1 MNTLKIEAKL
11 ADKYKYK
18 ALPEE
23 LSQKYRE
30 FFTENI
36 PNWLPME
43 GDTLPLY
50 TCNGSIITC
59 HYDRIVVGDYG
70 AFIEFKEP
78 IYDGQFVIAPGQE
91 YRVNDDR
98 YSSRVKYEW
107 LTINDGSRVKIYR
120 QKRTVSYADYKPDR
134 YYVSV
139 HEVFPEGG
147 NRYEAGKWDMFFA
160 ITSAWYG
167 KQCYGLENNGMVYSR
182 RSCQTMERE
191 AAYTEFIDA
200 IADSEP

>member
-11 ADKYKYK
+11 AEKYKYK
-18 ALPEE
+18 PLPEE

-36 PNWLPME
+36 PNWLHMD

-59 HYDRIVVGDYG
+59 QYDRIVVGDYG
-70 AFIEFKEP
+70 AFIEFNEP
-78 IYDGQFVIAPGQE
+78 LFDGQFVIAPGQE

-107 LTINDGSRVKIYR
+107 LTINDGSNVKIYR

-139 HEVFPEGG
+139 HEVFQEGG
-147 NRYEAGKWDMFFA
+147 NRYEAGQWDMFFL

-167 KQCYGLENNGMVYSR
+167 KQCYGMENNGMVYSR
-182 RSCQTMERE
+182 RSGQTMERE
-191 AAYTEFIDA
+191 AAYMEFVDA